1 MKPVRSP
8 LIRNASLLLAE
19 ASSRLA
25 EETASMDG
33 WAQDL
38 QLPLEELR
46 CELDTLVAAVDRVG
60 MPRLQAVL
68 DTALDLLNQSHRC
81 MSQRLFLPALCCA
94 VAARQTLRRLR
105 ISVRLTLR

>member
-1 MKPVRSP
+1 M
-8 LIRNASLLLAE
+8 
-19 ASSRLA
+19 RLS
-25 EETASMDG
+25 EETVGMEG

-46 CELDTLVAAVDRVG
+46 CELDTLVAAVDRIG
-60 MPRLQAVL
+60 LPRLQPAL
-68 DTALDLLNQSHRC
+68 DTALDLLNQAHRC